1 MKVLL
6 ACEFSG
12 TVRDEFIKLGHDPI
26 SCDLEPSVTP
36 GPHYRGDVMDIIND
50 DYDLIIA
57 FPPCTHLAVSGAKH
71 FAQKIADGRQ
81 QQGIDFFMAMV
92 NAPCKR
98 IVIENPIGIMSRVY
112 RKPDQIIQPWQ
123 FGDPF
128 QKTTCL
134 WLKNM
139 PLLKHTKIV
148 DKGDFYIS
156 PKTGK
161 KLPSWYGDATGEDGK
176 KLAYGSDSM
185 KKVRNKTFPG
195 IANAFATQY
204 TDYILNH
211 KELTLF

>member
-1 MKVLL
+1 
-6 ACEFSG
+6 
-12 TVRDEFIKLGHDPI
+12 
-26 SCDLEPSVTP
+26 
-36 GPHYRGDVMDIIND
+36 
-50 DYDLIIA
+50 
-57 FPPCTHLAVSGAKH
+57 
-71 FAQKIADGRQ
+71 
-81 QQGIDFFMAMV
+81 
-92 NAPCKR
+92 
-98 IVIENPIGIMSRVY
+98 
-112 RKPDQIIQPWQ
+112 
-123 FGDPF
+123 
-128 QKTTCL
+128 
-134 WLKNM
+134 M